1 MARETRLN
9 IRMTDA
15 ERATVH
21 AAAVSAGVSDSE
33 CARGILLGHIAEQ
46 RIVGVDAG
54 MLDYAVR
61 ELKAVGNNLNQLV
74 RLAHANARA
83 GRELPRESIDEA
95 LSGLRVTLVMVEAVV
110 SSARPSQ

>member
-21 AAAVSAGVSDSE
+21 AAAVSAGMSDSE
-33 CARGILLGHIAEQ
+33 CARGILLGRIAEQ

-61 ELKAVGNNLNQLV
+61 ELKAVGNNLNQLT
-74 RLAHANARA
+74 RLCHSNARA
-83 GRELPRESIDEA
+83 GGELPRESIDEA
-95 LSGLRVTLVMVEAVV
+95 LSDLRVSLILVEAVV
-110 SSARPSQ
+110 GSARPQQ